1 LNAALLLALLPGAN
15 PGESTRSLHSPTGA
29 GLAGRHPNFPLDTPQ
44 QAAGNLSVFRSTT
57 LTADPT
63 FSLPIAKPRHI
74 GVGIRQK
81 LRDFNAPAMKRPIC
95 ISRLLLCLFVGVL
108 TTEAQPV
115 VTPAPSTSAPP
126 PSLRQAQDTGNQAV
140 PPAEAAAGTLQQTS
154 PFKWGPVTFYPH
166 LFYRFLYGDGIQA
179 SPGQQSTTAVHTLSP
194 GVRLD
199 LGTLWTL
206 DYTPTWTFYS
216 NRKFKDT
223 LDHALDL
230 AGGTSYEDWT
240 LQFFQSYNYSN
251 DPLIETGGQT
261 TQQSFS
267 TAFTAS
273 YHFGSRMQLDSTISQ
288 NLQFTKGLSDSREWS
303 DQERFHYQFSK
314 HLDAFV
320 GLGFGYVKQSK
331 SPDAIY
337 VRPNAGIDCHPT
349 DKISLEASAGVE
361 KRRFRSSNQSDLN
374 SPVFNASVGYQPVA
388 TTKLTLAANREVDP
402 SPFAGQI
409 TKTTTFSAD
418 LNQRLLQNFYLD
430 TSVNHEAVDFVSSVN
445 QTSVE
450 RHDKNYSINV
460 KLSTTFL
467 ARGTIAIFYQ
477 YSNNSS
483 TAAGF
488 AFTSHQGGLE
498 IGYRY

>member
-1 LNAALLLALLPGAN
+1 MADI
-15 PGESTRSLHSPTGA
+15 
-29 GLAGRHPNFPLDTPQ
+29 PL
-44 QAAGNLSVFRSTT
+44 
-57 LTADPT
+57 
-63 FSLPIAKPRHI
+63 
-74 GVGIRQK
+74 
-81 LRDFNAPAMKRPIC
+81 KR
-95 ISRLLLCLFVGVL
+95 LMLCLFASAL

-115 VTPAPSTSAPP
+115 VAPSPSTSAPP
-126 PSLRQAQDTGNQAV
+126 PSLRQAQNTGNQAV

-166 LFYRFLYGDGIQA
+166 LFYRFLYGDGIQS
-179 SPGQQSTTAVHTLSP
+179 SPGQQSTTAVHSLSP

-199 LGTLWTL
+199 LGTHWTL

-240 LQFFQSYNYSN
+240 LQFSQGYTYSN
-251 DPLIETGGQT
+251 DPLIETGAQT

-273 YHFGSRMQLDSTISQ
+273 YRFGSRMMLDSTISQ

-303 DQERFHYQFSK
+303 DLERLHYQFSK
-314 HLDAFV
+314 YLDTFV
-320 GLGFGYVKQSK
+320 GLGLGYVKQSK
-331 SPDAIY
+331 SPDAAY
-337 VRPNAGIDCHPT
+337 VRPNVGIACHPT
-349 DKISLEASAGVE
+349 DKISFEASAGVE
-361 KRRFRSSNQSDLN
+361 NRRFRSSTQPDLN
-374 SPVFNASVGYQPVA
+374 SPVFTASVGYQPVA

-409 TKTTTFSAD
+409 TKSTTLSAD
-418 LNQRLLQNFYLD
+418 LNQRLLQNFYMD
-430 TSVNHEAVDFVSSVN
+430 TSVNHEAVNYVSSVN
-445 QTSVE
+445 TNSAE

-467 ARGTIAIFYQ
+467 VRGTVAVFYQ

>member
-1 LNAALLLALLPGAN
+1 
-15 PGESTRSLHSPTGA
+15 
-29 GLAGRHPNFPLDTPQ
+29 
-44 QAAGNLSVFRSTT
+44 
-57 LTADPT
+57 
-63 FSLPIAKPRHI
+63 
-74 GVGIRQK
+74 
-81 LRDFNAPAMKRPIC
+81 MKRPNSIC
-95 ISRLLLCLFVGVL
+95 RLLLGLFAGVL
-108 TTEAQPV
+108 TAKAQPV
-115 VTPAPSTSAPP
+115 VAPSPSTAAPP
-126 PSLRQAQDTGNQAV
+126 PSLRQDENTGNQAV
-140 PPAEAAAGTLQQTS
+140 PPAAAAAGTLQQTS

-166 LFYRFLYGDGIQA
+166 LFYRFLYGDGIQS
-179 SPGQQSTTAVHTLSP
+179 SPGQQSTTAVHSLSP

-240 LQFFQSYNYSN
+240 LQFSQGYNYSN
-251 DPLIETGGQT
+251 DPLIETGAQT

-273 YHFGSRMQLDSTISQ
+273 YRFGGRMMLDSTISQ

-303 DQERFHYQFSK
+303 DQERLHYQFSK
-314 HLDAFV
+314 HLDAFS
-320 GLGFGYVKQSK
+320 GLGWGYVKQSN
-331 SPDAIY
+331 SPDATYI
-337 VRPNAGIDCHPT
+337 RPSVGIACHPT

-361 KRRFRSSNQSDLN
+361 NRRFRSSNQSDLN
-374 SPVFNASVGYQPVA
+374 SPVFSASVGYQPVA

-402 SPFAGQI
+402 SFFAGQI
-409 TKTTTFSAD
+409 TRSTTLSAD

-430 TSVNHEAVDFVSSVN
+430 ANVDHEAIDYVSSVN
-445 QTSVE
+445 NTSAE
-450 RHDKNYSINV
+450 RRDKIYSINV

-467 ARGTIAIFYQ
+467 VRGTIAVFYQ